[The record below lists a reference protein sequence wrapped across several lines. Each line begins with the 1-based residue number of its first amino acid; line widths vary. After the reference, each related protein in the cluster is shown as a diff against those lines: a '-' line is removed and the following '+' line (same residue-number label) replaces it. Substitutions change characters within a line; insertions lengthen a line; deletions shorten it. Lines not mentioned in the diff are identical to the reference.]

1 MLTIDEIN
9 TLTKNWLKGDFD
21 NFIHHCFK
29 DGKTES
35 RYRMEADRL
44 RSKHLERLNLAY
56 VNTDE
61 PYHPVI
67 TLTDKGM
74 ELRDSLTALEDSP
87 ELRRANLNLR
97 LHRLGMCCDK
107 NSLPVDFLITLATSD
122 RSKRVRIKAATKLMK
137 KGDVLMAGK
146 LVELAGSPDRD
157 VRLAAAPYA
166 PPSLYA
172 DETDVDVIRAVIK
185 AGRADETCYRKWTSS
200 EEPFEIRLEAGELV
214 HDEKEVERML
224 ADMDEKEQVTFLGRY
239 DRFNTGERSARLC
252 MSVDP
257 TLEWSA
263 TRIPDEY
270 LEQAAKDKLGN
281 WGFKTR
287 MESYYDAYRKVLEME
302 VLFSGSDSRMLRKIR
317 ACAEADYRKSRQ
329 KQAN

>member
-9 TLTKNWLKGDFD
+9 TLTKNWLESDFND
-21 NFIHHCFK
+21 FIHHCFK

-35 RYRMEADRL
+35 RYHMEADRL
-44 RSKHLERLNLAY
+44 WSKHLERLNLAY

-67 TLTDKGM
+67 TLTDKGI

-87 ELRRANLNLR
+87 ELRFANLNLR
-97 LHRLGMCCDK
+97 LHRLYTSHEK
-107 NSLPVDFLITLATSD
+107 SLTVGLLVTLATSD
-122 RSKRVRIKAATKLMK
+122 RSKRVRIKAAAKLMK
-137 KGDVLMAGK
+137 KGDVAIADK
-146 LVELAGSPDRD
+146 LAVSPDRD

-166 PPSLYA
+166 TPSLYA
-172 DETDVDVIRAVIK
+172 DETDVDIIKAVIK
-185 AGRADETCYRKWTSS
+185 AGRADETCYKAWTNS
-200 EEPFEIRLEAGELV
+200 EKPFEIRLEAGELV
-214 HDEKEVERML
+214 HDEKEAERML
-224 ADMDEKEQVTFLGRY
+224 ADMDEKEQVAFLVRY

-270 LEQAAKDKLGN
+270 LEQAAKDEHGN

-287 MESYYDAYRKVLEME
+287 MESYYDAYREVLEME
-302 VLFSGSDSRMLRKIR
+302 VLFSSSDSRMLRKIR
-317 ACAEADYRKSRQ
+317 ARAEADYRKACQ
-329 KQAN
+329 KQAK